1 MMTKEQGI
9 RLEFSDDRQ
18 PLTAVPEIN
27 KALAEIG
34 SRIWPLDLGNEPDE
48 IRKLLKQPTL
58 TKEESDRLLNHFLL
72 SRDRLL
78 KVITGAG
85 REPHVPGG
93 GALTTLMLPYNYKY
107 PQLFVV
113 EEGIDYSRFDRFH
126 VNIAKDG
133 TAVDEVAQILSGS
146 GFVNHHRSP
155 NGEILSLYI
164 DCPGEDAGWILTY
177 DGGYPHIGSISGAQ
191 PGTKALVQVI
201 GPETWEMRYD
211 V

>member
-1 MMTKEQGI
+1 
-9 RLEFSDDRQ
+9 LS
-18 PLTAVPEIN
+18 
-27 KALAEIG
+27 
-34 SRIWPLDLGNEPDE
+34 NEPDE
-48 IRKLLKQPTL
+48 IRKLLREPTL
-58 TKEESDRLLNHFLL
+58 TKDESDRLLNHFLL
-72 SRDRLL
+72 SRERLL
-78 KVITGAG
+78 EIITGAS

-93 GALTTLMLPYNYKY
+93 GALTTRVLPYKYNY

-126 VNIAKDG
+126 VNIAGVG

-146 GFVNHHRSP
+146 GFVNHHSSP
-155 NGEILSLYI
+155 NGEILSLHV

-177 DGGYPHIGSISGAQ
+177 DGGYLHIGSISGAQ

-201 GPETWEMRYD
+201 GPETWVMRYD